1 MPQIQQLPP
10 HLADLIAAGE
20 VVERPASVCK
30 ELLENAL
37 DAGASAISTELEKGG
52 LTYIRITDNGGGFRT
67 GSAVSESEKK
77 GRPSIGLKNIAG
89 RIELSGGAFR
99 IASCI
104 GLGTTARIILS
115 MKGDDQT

>member
-1 MPQIQQLPP
+1 M
-10 HLADLIAAGE
+10 
-20 VVERPASVCK
+20 C
-30 ELLENAL
+30 
-37 DAGASAISTELEKGG
+37 
-52 LTYIRITDNGGGFRT
+52 IRDR
-67 GSAVSESEKK
+67 
-77 GRPSIGLKNIAG
+77 SIGLKNIAG

>member
-1 MPQIQQLPP
+1 MKHVYSPDYVLEIEVKAAVLRSG
-10 HLADLIAAGE
+10 ADTFAA
-20 VVERPASVCK
+20 
-30 ELLENAL
+30 
-37 DAGASAISTELEKGG
+37 
-52 LTYIRITDNGGGFRT
+52 LTVTDNGGGFRT